1 MAAESEALKDQIQ
14 ELTIDLEII
23 KNEISESG
31 KRIKSVH
38 ISQCIL
44 VSRI

>member
-14 ELTIDLEII
+14 ELTIDLDII

-31 KRIKSVH
+31 ERKEYESIAASLH
-38 ISQCIL
+38 TGD
-44 VSRI
+44 